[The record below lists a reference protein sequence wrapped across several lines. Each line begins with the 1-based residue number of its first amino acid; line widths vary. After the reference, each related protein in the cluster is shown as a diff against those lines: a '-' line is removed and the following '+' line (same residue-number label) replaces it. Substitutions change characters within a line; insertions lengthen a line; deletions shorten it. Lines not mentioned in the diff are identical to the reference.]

1 MFAQSL
7 ESWPETSVTTSTGS
21 SHNMFHGATAFH
33 SRFSCPSGNHGP
45 PVKCTCKPG
54 SCLDDTNFKDAV
66 EACLSESAED
76 GRCVSYGTVT
86 TGFGIMEDWDTS
98 LVTDMSFTFG
108 ANRSYSA
115 DFNADISRWDT
126 SGVKTMRG
134 MFNAATTFN
143 QEIGS
148 WNVSQVTDMS
158 SMFEDAEN
166 FNMTI
171 SDWDTSMVTSMERMF
186 AGSISFSQPVLLW
199 NTSNLENTTNMF
211 LEATAFM
218 SLHACSEDGPPE
230 SCACAEC
237 LTDFTFNSSL
247 ASCLA
252 EDPEYGLCENFGAS
266 SGFGVMPDWNVRH
279 VADMRGA
286 FKDRSTFNGDITLW
300 DTRSVT
306 TMESMFQNA
315 IAFAREISDWEG
327 FAANTPQ
334 SGIFLELFNSTQ
346 ILNVKTRRF

>member
-1 MFAQSL
+1 MF
-7 ESWPETSVTTSTGS
+7 
-21 SHNMFHGATAFH
+21 
-33 SRFSCPSGNHGP
+33 
-45 PVKCTCKPG
+45 
-54 SCLDDTNFKDAV
+54 
-66 EACLSESAED
+66 
-76 GRCVSYGTVT
+76 YGTVT

-186 AGSISFSQPVLLW
+186 AGSISFSQPVLL
-199 NTSNLENTTNMF
+199 
-211 LEATAFM
+211 
-218 SLHACSEDGPPE
+218 G
-230 SCACAEC
+230 
-237 LTDFTFNSSL
+237 
-247 ASCLA
+247 
-252 EDPEYGLCENFGAS
+252 
-266 SGFGVMPDWNVRH
+266 
-279 VADMRGA
+279 
-286 FKDRSTFNGDITLW
+286 TLP
-300 DTRSVT
+300 
-306 TMESMFQNA
+306 
-315 IAFAREISDWEG
+315 I
-327 FAANTPQ
+327 
-334 SGIFLELFNSTQ
+334 
-346 ILNVKTRRF
+346 

>member
-1 MFAQSL
+1 MF
-7 ESWPETSVTTSTGS
+7 E
-21 SHNMFHGATAFH
+21 
-33 SRFSCPSGNHGP
+33 
-45 PVKCTCKPG
+45 
-54 SCLDDTNFKDAV
+54 
-66 EACLSESAED
+66 SESAED

-171 SDWDTSMVTSMERMF
+171 SDWDTSMVTVWS
-186 AGSISFSQPVLLW
+186 ACLLAQFR
-199 NTSNLENTTNMF
+199 F
-211 LEATAFM
+211 L
-218 SLHACSEDGPPE
+218 SL
-230 SCACAEC
+230 
-237 LTDFTFNSSL
+237 
-247 ASCLA
+247 
-252 EDPEYGLCENFGAS
+252 YYFG
-266 SGFGVMPDWNVRH
+266 
-279 VADMRGA
+279 
-286 FKDRSTFNGDITLW
+286 TLP
-300 DTRSVT
+300 
-306 TMESMFQNA
+306 
-315 IAFAREISDWEG
+315 I
-327 FAANTPQ
+327 
-334 SGIFLELFNSTQ
+334 
-346 ILNVKTRRF
+346 